1 MGKEEWRERTWA
13 DFDNEIDC
21 SGSSYEMR
29 QEPNIVGERRWAMR
43 AKHVNRVAR
52 MIAKHSQDSH
62 ARMNW

>member
-29 QEPNIVGERRWAMR
+29 QEPNLVG
-43 AKHVNRVAR
+43 VNRVAR

-62 ARMNW
+62 VRMNW